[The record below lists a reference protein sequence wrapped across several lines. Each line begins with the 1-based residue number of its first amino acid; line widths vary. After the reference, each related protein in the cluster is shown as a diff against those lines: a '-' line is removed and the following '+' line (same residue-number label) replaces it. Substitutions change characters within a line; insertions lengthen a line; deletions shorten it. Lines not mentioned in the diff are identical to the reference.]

1 MRLIL
6 FRHGHADEADPAR
19 WPDDRERPLSA
30 RGAERTADAARGL
43 ATLEERITRVI
54 TSPLRRAR
62 ETAGI
67 LAGELAIDAPFETHD
82 ALAPGGSVRQLLE
95 TLPADH
101 VDDTLVLVGHEP
113 DLGKL
118 AGTLLFGAPKAIPLK
133 KAGACAIAF
142 EGPAAPGA
150 GRLAWFLPPK
160 ALRRLGKRQKE
171 RA

>member
-43 ATLEERITRVI
+43 ADLEESVTRVI
-54 TSPLRRAR
+54 TSPLCRAR
-62 ETAGI
+62 ETARI
-67 LAGELAIDAPFETHD
+67 LVDVLAIGAPFETHD
-82 ALAPGGSVRQLLE
+82 ALAPGGSARRLLE
-95 TLPADH
+95 TLPADD

-118 AGTLLFGAPKAIPLK
+118 AGTLLFGAPKPIPLK
-133 KAGACAIAF
+133 KAGACAIVF
-142 EGPAAPGA
+142 DGPAAPGA
-150 GRLAWFLPPK
+150 GRLAWFLPPR
-160 ALRRLGKRQKE
+160 ALRRLGKHLKE
-171 RA
+171 HA